1 VSVLLTVAH
10 GRALAGP
17 TEQQLFA
24 NTVAGAAVNRA
35 AAQETLAE
43 YAAAV
48 GPSAPL
54 TRDTGLDAVTWYG
67 DMSTT
72 IGDTRKIAGQ
82 LAGQIT
88 GQANTLKATA
98 TKSLLLTSIATLV
111 LLVLLNSAVLARPL
125 RM

>member
-48 GPSAPL
+48 SPSAPL
-54 TRDTGLDAVTWYG
+54 TRDTGLDASPG
-67 DMSTT
+67 
-72 IGDTRKIAGQ
+72 G
-82 LAGQIT
+82 
-88 GQANTLKATA
+88 
-98 TKSLLLTSIATLV
+98 SLRGGSALLTG
-111 LLVLLNSAVLARPL
+111 R
-125 RM
+125 